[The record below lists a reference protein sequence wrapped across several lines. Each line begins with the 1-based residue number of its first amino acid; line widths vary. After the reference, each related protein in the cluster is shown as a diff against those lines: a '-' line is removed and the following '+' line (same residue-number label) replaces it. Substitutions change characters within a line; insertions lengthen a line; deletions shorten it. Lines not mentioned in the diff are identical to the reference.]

1 MSRLRPQRR
10 IGKRL
15 TAWWR
20 DLLGYDLLWTV
31 LAITAVMSIVAPQAA
46 LRLRPYS
53 YAPGDVALSDV
64 TAPMDFQV
72 SDPVSTERRQTEAAD
87 RVPDLYDF
95 DPNAWQSAFTALNP
109 FFSWGRLRHAEIESE
124 WSELPEEQR
133 EGLREEGQTLLAG
146 QLPGGLLPVLWD
158 ESFTVATE
166 LRLAGS
172 IQDTLSGNLVGALV
186 PTMASSAAG
195 IRVRDISTQQ
205 ERTVADV
212 TSVIALAVARDVLQE
227 GITERFEMPAEAEL
241 VLGQFAATLLGPNL
255 TYNSNQTRARRRAVV
270 DLVEPAFYQV
280 KRGRTILRVGDEVT
294 EANIRELQAMEEQLG
309 GGRPGLDLAGVTA
322 LVALAVIS
330 LWRFV
335 VHYRRRFRYQ
345 RVKRLYILT
354 LLVLVGMVAFIRFS
368 IFVAEAVATSSAR
381 APLNSLDSYL
391 YAIPY
396 AAGAVL
402 LLLLVDTQV
411 AWVFA
416 GTFAVI
422 IGAVTQDLGLT
433 LYALLGSFAG
443 IYGMSQYKQRT
454 ALAQTGL
461 LVGGANA
468 LAVLGLSLLE
478 QPPATWEIIAF
489 SAMCAFAGGV
499 LVSMLATFALPPLE
513 HMFGSLT
520 DIKLLELSNMNLPLL
535 KELAVTAP
543 GTYHHSV
550 VVGTLAEK
558 AAEAIEVN
566 SLFTRVAAYY
576 HDIGKMQQPHYFV
589 ENQKGE
595 QNPHDKLSPHMS
607 VLVLTN
613 HVKEG
618 IAYGEEYGLPQ
629 PLIDVIPQHHGTR
642 QILYFLDKAKQL
654 AGDGEEIN
662 PEDFRY
668 PGPKP
673 QSKEAAIL
681 MLADSVE
688 AVSRTLTDPSPGRMR
703 SIIHRT
709 IHEVLDDGQFDEC
722 GITMADLA
730 KIEDAFLGVLAGMH
744 HQRIEYPSANGE
756 VEEGGEKASSAKGEA
771 SRESSNDVPDEVGA
785 SHPDEDR
792 EEKFPGQTDH

>member
-1 MSRLRPQRR
+1 MSRLRSQRR
-10 IGKRL
+10 LRKRL
-15 TAWWR
+15 TAWWK

-31 LAITAVMSIVAPQAA
+31 LAITAVMSIVAPQAG
-46 LRLRPYS
+46 LRLRS

-64 TAPMDFQV
+64 KAPMDFQV
-72 SDPVSTERRQTEAAD
+72 SDPGSTERRRTEAAD

-95 DPNAWQSAFTALNP
+95 DPNAWQPALSALNP
-109 FFSWGRLRHAEIESE
+109 LLSRGRFRHAQIELEWAELSE
-124 WSELPEEQR
+124 DQR
-133 EGLREEGQTLLAG
+133 EVLREETQALLAG
-146 QLPGGLLPVLWD
+146 PLPAGALPALWD
-158 ESFTVATE
+158 EGFTVATE

-172 IQDTLSGNLVGALV
+172 IKDILTDNLVGTLV
-186 PTMASSAAG
+186 PSRVSGAAG
-195 IRVRDISTQQ
+195 IRVRDISNQR
-205 ERTVADV
+205 ERTVVDV
-212 TSVIALAVARDVLQE
+212 SSVIDLSAARDMLRE
-227 GITERFEMPAEAEL
+227 NIAERFEMPAATEQVFGEL
-241 VLGQFAATLLGPNL
+241 GALLLGPNL
-255 TYNSNQTRARRRAVV
+255 NYNSNQTRARRQQVV
-270 DLVEPAFYQV
+270 ELVEPAFYQV
-280 KRGRTILRVGDEVT
+280 KRGRTIIRNGEEVT
-294 EANIRELQAMEEQLG
+294 EGNIRELQAMEEQLG
-309 GGRPGLDLAGVTA
+309 GGRPGLGIAGITI

-335 VHYRRRFRYQ
+335 AHYRRRFRYQ
-345 RVKRLYILT
+345 RVKRLLILT
-354 LLVLVGMVAFIRFS
+354 LMVLVGMVAFIRFS
-368 IFVAEAVATSSAR
+368 IFVAEAVASSAAR
-381 APLNSLDSYL
+381 TPFNSLDSYL

-411 AWVFA
+411 AWAFA
-416 GTFAVI
+416 GAFAVI
-422 IGAVTQDLGLT
+422 IGAITQDLGLT
-433 LYALLGSFAG
+433 LYALVGSFAG

-461 LVGGANA
+461 LVGAVNA
-468 LAVLGLSLLE
+468 VAVFGLSLLE
-478 QPPATWEIIAF
+478 QPPAAWEIIAF
-489 SAMCAFAGGV
+489 SAVCAFIGGV

-513 HMFGSLT
+513 HLFGSLT

-576 HDIGKMQQPHYFV
+576 HDIGKMQQPQYFV
-589 ENQKGE
+589 ENQKEG
-595 QNPHDKLSPHMS
+595 QNPHDNLSPSMS

-654 AGDGEEIN
+654 AGNGEEIN
-662 PEDFRY
+662 PEDYRY
-668 PGPKP
+668 AGPKP
-673 QSKEAAIL
+673 QTKEAAIL

-703 SIIHRT
+703 SRIHKT
-709 IHEVLDDGQFDEC
+709 IREVLDDGQFDEC
-722 GITMADLA
+722 AITMSDLA
-730 KIEDAFLGVLAGMH
+730 KMEDAFLGVMAGMH
-744 HQRIEYPSANGE
+744 HQRIEYPSADE
-756 VEEGGEKASSAKGEA
+756 EAEEGEGKGSSAA
-771 SRESSNDVPDEVGA
+771 SEESRGSSDDVPEGVGA

-792 EEKFPGQTDH
+792 KEKLPG

>member
-1 MSRLRPQRR
+1 MNRRGSRRR

-20 DLLGYDLLWTV
+20 DLLGYDLLWTL
-31 LAITAVMSIVAPQAA
+31 LAVIAVMLIVAPQAG
-46 LRLRPYS
+46 LRQS
-53 YAPGDVALSDV
+53 TYAPDDVALSDV
-64 TAPMDFQV
+64 KAPMDFQV
-72 SDPVSTERRQTEAAD
+72 SDPVSTARRQTEASD
-87 RVPDLYDF
+87 RVQDLYDY
-95 DPNAWQSAFTALNP
+95 DPNAWQPALSALNP
-109 FFSWGRLRHAEIESE
+109 LFSRGRFRHAQIELE
-124 WSELPEEQR
+124 WADLSEEQR
-133 EGLREEGQTLLAG
+133 EGLREESQALLAEP
-146 QLPGGLLPVLWD
+146 LPEGLLPVLWD
-158 ESFTVATE
+158 EGYTVATE
-166 LRLAGS
+166 LQLAGS
-172 IQDTLSGNLVGALV
+172 IKDILTDNLVGTLA
-186 PTMASSAAG
+186 PSQASAAAG
-195 IRVRDISTQQ
+195 IRVRDISNQRG
-205 ERTVADV
+205 RTVTDV
-212 TSVIALAVARDVLQE
+212 ESILDIAMARDMLRRDIAV
-227 GITERFEMPAEAEL
+227 RFELSDAAEQVFGEL
-241 VLGQFAATLLGPNL
+241 GASLLGPNL
-255 TYNSNQTRARRRAVV
+255 NYNSNETRERRQQVV
-270 DLVEPAFYQV
+270 EVVEPAFYQV
-280 KRGRTILRVGDEVT
+280 KRGRTIIRAGDEVT
-294 EANIRELQAMEEQLG
+294 EQHIRELQAMQEQLG
-309 GGRPGLDLAGVTA
+309 GGRPGLGIVGITT

-368 IFVAEAVATSSAR
+368 IFVAEAVASSAAR
-381 APLNSLDSYL
+381 APFNSLDSYL
-391 YAIPY
+391 YAIPF

-411 AWVFA
+411 AWAFA
-416 GTFAVI
+416 GAFAVI
-422 IGAVTQDLGLT
+422 VGAFTQDLGLT
-433 LYALLGSFAG
+433 LYAMVGSFAG

-461 LVGGANA
+461 LVGAVNA
-468 LAVLGLSLLE
+468 IAVFGLSLIE
-478 QPPATWEIIAF
+478 QPPAAWEIIAF
-489 SAMCAFAGGV
+489 SALCAFLGGV

-513 HMFGSLT
+513 HLFGSLT

-535 KELAVTAP
+535 KELAVQAP

-576 HDIGKMQQPHYFV
+576 HDIGKMQQPQYFV
-589 ENQKGE
+589 ENQKGK
-595 QNPHDKLSPHMS
+595 QNPHDKLSPSMS

-654 AGDGEEIN
+654 AADGEEIN

-673 QSKEAAIL
+673 QTKEAAIL

-703 SIIHRT
+703 ARIHKT
-709 IHEVLDDGQFDEC
+709 IHEVLEDGQFNEC

-730 KIEDAFLGVLAGMH
+730 KSEDAFLGVLAGMH
-744 HQRIEYPSANGE
+744 HQRIEYPSADGE
-756 VEEGGEKASSAKGEA
+756 AEDGEGEASSASDGE
-771 SRESSNDVPDEVGA
+771 STGGNDDVPEGA
-785 SHPDEDR
+785 GVSLPDEDH
-792 EEKFPGQTDH
+792 EERLPGQTDH

>member
-1 MSRLRPQRR
+1 MSRLRSQRR
-10 IGKRL
+10 LSRRMTI
-15 TAWWR
+15 WWK

-31 LAITAVMSIVAPQAA
+31 LAVTAVMSIVVPQAGFRFA
-46 LRLRPYS
+46 DYTPGEVAFTDVK
-53 YAPGDVALSDV
+53 APV
-64 TAPMDFQV
+64 DFQV
-72 SDPVSTERRQTEAAD
+72 MDPVSTELRRTEAAS

-95 DPNAWQSAFTALNP
+95 DPNVWQRAFMALNAL
-109 FFSWGRLRHAEIESE
+109 FSRGRFRHAQIDSTWAELSE
-124 WSELPEEQR
+124 DQR
-133 EGLREEGQTLLAG
+133 EGLREETQALLAG
-146 QLPGGLLPVLWD
+146 PLPEGVLPVLWD
-158 ESFTVATE
+158 EEFTVATE
-166 LRLAGS
+166 LQLAGS
-172 IQDTLSGNLVGALV
+172 IKDILTNHRVGTLV
-186 PTMASSAAG
+186 PSQASGGAG
-195 IRVRDISTQQ
+195 IRVRDISNQREIPVTDL
-205 ERTVADV
+205 ESVLDV
-212 TSVIALAVARDVLQE
+212 AVARDMLRQS
-227 GITERFEMPAEAEL
+227 IADSFEMPAAAEQ
-241 VLGQFAATLLGPNL
+241 VIGELGASLLQQNL
-255 TYNSNQTRARRRAVV
+255 TINRDQTLARRQQVV
-270 DLVEPAFYQV
+270 DLVEPTFYQV
-280 KRGRTILRVGDEVT
+280 KRGRTFIRAGDEVT
-294 EANIRELQAMEEQLG
+294 EGNIRELQAMEEQLG
-309 GGRPGLDLAGVTA
+309 GGRPGLGIVGITI

-335 VHYRRRFRYQ
+335 VHYRQRFRYQ

-368 IFVAEAVATSSAR
+368 IFVAEAVATSAAR
-381 APLNSLDSYL
+381 APFNSLDSYL
-391 YAIPY
+391 YSIPY

-411 AWVFA
+411 AWAFA
-416 GTFAVI
+416 GAFAVI
-422 IGAVTQDLGLT
+422 IGVVTQDLGLT
-433 LYALLGSFAG
+433 LYALVGSFAG

-461 LVGGANA
+461 LVGVVNA
-468 LAVLGLSLLE
+468 VAVFGLSLLE

-489 SAMCAFAGGV
+489 SAMCAFLGGV

-513 HMFGSLT
+513 HIVGSLT

-576 HDIGKMQQPHYFV
+576 HDIGKMQQPQYFV
-589 ENQKGE
+589 ENQKEGR
-595 QNPHDKLSPHMS
+595 NPHDKLSPSMS

-642 QILYFLDKAKQL
+642 EILYFLDKAKQL
-654 AGDGEEIN
+654 AGNGDEIN
-662 PEDFRY
+662 PDDFRY

-673 QSKEAAIL
+673 QTKEAAIL

-688 AVSRTLTDPSPGRMR
+688 AVSRTLTDPSPGRTR
-703 SIIHRT
+703 ARIHKT
-709 IHEVLDDGQFDEC
+709 IHEILEDGQFDEC
-722 GITMADLA
+722 GVTMADLA
-730 KIEDAFLGVLAGMH
+730 KIEDAFVDVLAGMH
-744 HQRIEYPSANGE
+744 HQRIEYPSGDEQAE
-756 VEEGGEKASSAKGEA
+756 KAEGNASSASSEESRGA
-771 SRESSNDVPDEVGA
+771 SGDMSEEVGV
-785 SHPDEDR
+785 SLPDEDH
-792 EEKFPGQTDH
+792 EEELPGQAHH

>member
-1 MSRLRPQRR
+1 MSRLRSQRR
-10 IGKRL
+10 LGKRL
-15 TAWWR
+15 TAWWK

-31 LAITAVMSIVAPQAA
+31 LAVTAVMSIVAPQAG
-46 LRLRPYS
+46 LRLRS

-64 TAPMDFQV
+64 KAPMDFQV
-72 SDPVSTERRQTEAAD
+72 SDPGSTERRRTEAAD
-87 RVPDLYDF
+87 RVPNLYDF
-95 DPNAWQSAFTALNP
+95 DPNAWQPALTALNP
-109 FFSWGRLRHAEIESE
+109 LFSRGRSRLAQIELEWAELSE
-124 WSELPEEQR
+124 DQR
-133 EGLREEGQTLLAG
+133 EVLREESQASLAG
-146 QLPGGLLPVLWD
+146 PLPAGALAVLWD
-158 ESFTVATE
+158 EGFTVATE

-172 IQDTLSGNLVGALV
+172 IKDILTDNLVGTLV
-186 PTMASSAAG
+186 PSRVSGAAG
-195 IRVRDISTQQ
+195 IRVRDISSQL
-205 ERTVADV
+205 ERTVVDV
-212 TSVIALAVARDVLQE
+212 SSVIDLSAARDMLRENVA
-227 GITERFEMPAEAEL
+227 ERFEMPAATEQVFGEL
-241 VLGQFAATLLGPNL
+241 GALLLGPNL
-255 TYNSNQTRARRRAVV
+255 NYNSNQTRARRQQVV
-270 DLVEPAFYQV
+270 ELVEPAFYQV
-280 KRGRTILRVGDEVT
+280 KRGRTFIRAGDEVT
-294 EANIRELQAMEEQLG
+294 EGNIRELQAMEEQLG
-309 GGRPGLDLAGVTA
+309 GGRPGLGIVGITI

-335 VHYRRRFRYQ
+335 THYRRRFRYQ
-345 RVKRLYILT
+345 RVKRLLILT

-368 IFVAEAVATSSAR
+368 TFVAEAVASSAAR
-381 APLNSLDSYL
+381 APFNSLDSYL

-411 AWVFA
+411 AWAFA
-416 GTFAVI
+416 GAFAVI
-422 IGAVTQDLGLT
+422 IGAITQDLGLT
-433 LYALLGSFAG
+433 LYALVGSFAG

-461 LVGGANA
+461 LVGAVNA
-468 LAVLGLSLLE
+468 VAVFGLSLLE
-478 QPPATWEIIAF
+478 QPPAAWEIIAF
-489 SAMCAFAGGV
+489 SAVCAFVGGV

-513 HMFGSLT
+513 HLFGSLT

-576 HDIGKMQQPHYFV
+576 HDIGKMQQPQYFV
-589 ENQKGE
+589 ENQKEG
-595 QNPHDKLSPHMS
+595 QNPHDNLSPSMS

-654 AGDGEEIN
+654 AGNGEEIN
-662 PEDFRY
+662 PEDYRY

-673 QSKEAAIL
+673 QTKEAAIL

-703 SIIHRT
+703 SRIHKT

-722 GITMADLA
+722 AITMSDLA
-730 KIEDAFLGVLAGMH
+730 KIEDAFLGVMAGMH
-744 HQRIEYPSANGE
+744 HQRIEYPSADDE
-756 VEEGGEKASSAKGEA
+756 AEEGEGKGSSAANEESRGA
-771 SRESSNDVPDEVGA
+771 SDDVPEGVGA
-785 SHPDEDR
+785 SYPDEDR
-792 EEKFPGQTDH
+792 KEKFPGQTHH

>member
-1 MSRLRPQRR
+1 MMNRRRSQRR
-10 IGKRL
+10 LGRRL

-31 LAITAVMSIVAPQAA
+31 LAITAVMSIVAPQAG
-46 LRLRPYS
+46 LRLRT
-53 YAPGDVALSDV
+53 YAPGDIAMSDV

-72 SDPVSTERRQTEAAD
+72 SDPVYTEQRQMEAAN

-95 DPNAWQSAFTALNP
+95 DPNAWQPAITALNP
-109 FFSWGRLRHAEIESE
+109 LFSRGRFRHAQIESE
-124 WSELPEEQR
+124 WAELSEEQR
-133 EGLREEGQTLLAG
+133 EGLREEGQSFLAAP
-146 QLPGGLLPVLWD
+146 LPAGLLPVLWD
-158 ESFTVATE
+158 EGFTVATE
-166 LRLAGS
+166 LQLAGS
-172 IQDTLSGNLVGALV
+172 IQKVLTDNLVGTLV
-186 PTMASSAAG
+186 PSQASGAAG
-195 IRVRDISTQQ
+195 IRVRDISNQR

-212 TSVIALAVARDVLQE
+212 ASVIDLDVARDMLRE
-227 GITERFEMPAEAEL
+227 SIAERFEMPAATEQVFGEL
-241 VLGQFAATLLGPNL
+241 GASLLGPNL
-255 TYNSNQTRARRRAVV
+255 NYNSNQTRARRQQVV
-270 DLVEPAFYQV
+270 ELVEPAFYEV
-280 KRGRTILRVGDEVT
+280 KRGRTILRTGDEVT
-294 EANIRELQAMEEQLG
+294 EQHLRELQAMEEQLG

-345 RVKRLYILT
+345 RVKRLYLLT
-354 LLVLVGMVAFIRFS
+354 LVVLVGMVAVIRFS
-368 IFVAEAVATSSAR
+368 IFVAEAVASSAAR
-381 APLNSLDSYL
+381 APLNSLESYL

-411 AWVFA
+411 AWAFA
-416 GTFAVI
+416 GAFAVI

-461 LVGGANA
+461 LVGVANA
-468 LAVLGLSLLE
+468 MAVLGLGLLE
-478 QPPATWEIIAF
+478 QPPAAWEIIAF
-489 SAMCAFAGGV
+489 SAMCAFVGGV

-513 HMFGSLT
+513 HLFGSLT

-535 KELAVTAP
+535 KELAVQAP

-589 ENQKGE
+589 ENQKEG
-595 QNPHDKLSPHMS
+595 QNPHDNLSPSMS

-618 IAYGEEYGLPQ
+618 VAYGEEYGLPQ

-654 AGDGEEIN
+654 AVNGEEIN
-662 PEDFRY
+662 PENYRY

-673 QSKEAAIL
+673 QTKEAAIL

-688 AVSRTLTDPSPGRMR
+688 AVSRTLAEPSPGRMR

-722 GITMADLA
+722 AITMADLA
-730 KIEDAFLGVLAGMH
+730 KIEEAFLGVLVGMR
-744 HQRIEYPSANGE
+744 HQRIEYPAADGEAEEGNGE
-756 VEEGGEKASSAKGEA
+756 GSAASNEDSRKASDDGPEG
-771 SRESSNDVPDEVGA
+771 VGA
-785 SHPDEDR
+785 SLPDEDR
-792 EEKFPGQTDH
+792 EEKLPDQTHH